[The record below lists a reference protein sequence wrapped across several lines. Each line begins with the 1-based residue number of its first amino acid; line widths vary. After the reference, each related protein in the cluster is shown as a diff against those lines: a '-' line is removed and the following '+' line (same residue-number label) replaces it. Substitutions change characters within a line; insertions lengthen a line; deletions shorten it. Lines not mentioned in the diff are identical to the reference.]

1 MLFLDLN
8 IRKKVHQMDY
18 NTENLVISCGNIL
31 SKSYSEYTRM
41 FGKLIDTVELKE
53 NLLVEIE
60 LDTNDVLDEA
70 DMIQFHQCLV
80 GLFTAKILTE
90 DRRNTED
97 RLSVD
102 RDLAKINAVVLR
114 KLINYKTKINCFNL
128 VLKCGK
134 QIMDTTGG
142 YYVCA

>member
-41 FGKLIDTVELKE
+41 FGKIIDTVELKE

-60 LDTNDVLDEA
+60 LQTDDKLDES
-70 DMIQFHQCLV
+70 DMIQFHQCCV
-80 GLFTAKILTE
+80 GLFAARILTD
-90 DRRNTED
+90 DRRNSED

-102 RDLAKINAVVLR
+102 KDLAKINAIVLR
-114 KLINYKTKINCFNL
+114 KLVNYKTKVNCFNL

-134 QIMDTTGG
+134 QVMDTTGG
-142 YYVCA
+142 YYVES